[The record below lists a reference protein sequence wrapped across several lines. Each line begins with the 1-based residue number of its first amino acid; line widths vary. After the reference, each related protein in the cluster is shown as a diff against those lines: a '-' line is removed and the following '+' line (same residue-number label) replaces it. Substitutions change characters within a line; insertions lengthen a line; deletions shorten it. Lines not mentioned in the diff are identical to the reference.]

1 MLRRTVPRPDADI
14 RTDADI
20 LADAL
25 KVLAPRAG
33 EYEKW
38 RKLFTKCMKSMRVS
52 KRNADNKIPTPLEDI
67 ERLNDC
73 CKRLKAARVDLVAMG
88 SPKELM
94 DAYDSQLRVAEN
106 ILLGYQRA
114 ADHPN
119 MRNVRFGRS
128 NMIAVCAAVIARDL
142 LLNSGQRMRWKQWH
156 RLSALLYEAATGKY
170 GVNLSKYMI
179 MCKSGRI
186 GGGLAPQNFT

>member
-1 MLRRTVPRPDADI
+1 MLLRTVPQSDADI

-38 RKLFTKCMKSMRVS
+38 RKLWTKCMESMRAF
-52 KRNADNKIPTPLEDI
+52 KRASGKVPTPFEI
-67 ERLNDC
+67 MERLNDR

-88 SPKELM
+88 SPKELIE
-94 DAYDSQLRVAEN
+94 AYDSQLRIAEN
-106 ILLGYQRA
+106 GLLRYQRA
-114 ADHPN
+114 ADHPI
-119 MRNVRFGRS
+119 MRGGRFGGHQP
-128 NMIAVCAAVIARDL
+128 NMIASCAAAISRDL
-142 LLNSGQRMRWKQWH
+142 LLKSGQRVPWKQWH

-186 GGGLAPQNFT
+186 GGGVSF

>member
-1 MLRRTVPRPDADI
+1 MPRKALQPDADI

-38 RKLFTKCMKSMRVS
+38 RKLFTKCMESMRTT
-52 KRNADNKIPTPLEDI
+52 KRADGKVPTPLETM
-67 ERLNDC
+67 ERLNDS
-73 CKRLKAARVDLVAMG
+73 CKRLRAARVVLVAMG
-88 SPKELM
+88 SPKELIE
-94 DAYDSQLRVAEN
+94 AYDSQLRVAEN
-106 ILLGYQRA
+106 ILLRYQRA

-128 NMIAVCAAVIARDL
+128 NMVAVCAAVMARQL
-142 LLNSGQRMRWKQWH
+142 LEESGQRVLWKQWR
-156 RLSALLYEAATGKY
+156 RLSALLYEAATGEY
-170 GVNLSKYMI
+170 DVNLSKYMI

-186 GGGLAPQNFT
+186 FGGLAPQNFT

>member
-1 MLRRTVPRPDADI
+1 MPRKAPQPDADI
-14 RTDADI
+14 RTDAEI

-25 KVLAPRAG
+25 KVLDPRAG

-38 RKLFTKCMKSMRVS
+38 RKLFTKCMKSMRNS
-52 KRNADNKIPTPLEDI
+52 KRLADLKVPTPREI
-67 ERLNDC
+67 MEQLNDR

-88 SPKELM
+88 SSKELM
-94 DAYDSQLRVAEN
+94 EAYDSQLR
-106 ILLGYQRA
+106 LA

-128 NMIAVCAAVIARDL
+128 NMVAVCAAVMARQL
-142 LLNSGQRMRWKQWH
+142 LEESGQRVLWKQWR
-156 RLSALLYEAATGKY
+156 RLSALLYEAATGEY
-170 GVNLSKYMI
+170 DVNLSKYMI

-186 GGGLAPQNFT
+186 FGGLAPQNFT